1 VDRETLE
8 YYERRARDEAA
19 AAASASSAEVA
30 SAHRL
35 LAIEYE
41 AQARDLRSRLDYGD
55 EDKLLAGQDKP
66 ASAKAAQGRRTK
78 LSIRPTGSA
87 EKG

>member
-1 VDRETLE
+1 MSDDNLE

-19 AAASASSAEVA
+19 AAEAATSSEAA

-41 AQARDLRSRLDYGD
+41 AQAKELRTRQESRP
-55 EDKLLAGQDKP
+55 KL
-66 ASAKAAQGRRTK
+66 T
-78 LSIRPTGSA
+78 IRSS
-87 EKG
+87 

>member
-1 VDRETLE
+1 MSREDLE

-19 AAASASSAEVA
+19 AAASAHSVEAA

-41 AQARDLRSRLDYGD
+41 AQARELRARLDGV
-55 EDKLLAGQDKP
+55 AGQQDRRLP
-66 ASAKAAQGRRTK
+66 DEPPRHPRTK
-78 LSIRPTGSA
+78 LSVRTRRELA
-87 EKG
+87 D